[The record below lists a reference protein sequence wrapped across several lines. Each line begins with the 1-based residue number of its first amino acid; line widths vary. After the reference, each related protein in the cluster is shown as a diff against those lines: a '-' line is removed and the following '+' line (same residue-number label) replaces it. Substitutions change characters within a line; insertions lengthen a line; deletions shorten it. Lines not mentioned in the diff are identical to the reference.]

1 MGSPVHLEVG
11 VGVSGLGG
19 RKNEITSSVGRR
31 EGMKREE
38 GKTTMEEKWG
48 GSPWKHRR
56 LG

>member
-1 MGSPVHLEVG
+1 MRSPVLLEVG

-31 EGMKREE
+31 EGVKREE
-38 GKTTMEEKWG
+38 GKTTMEEKWE